1 MSRMESTVIAG
12 LAAALL
18 NTQAPAEAGQAPA
31 FPVVELRQY
40 TLHPGRRDILI
51 ALFDREFVETQEA
64 TGMKVIGQ
72 FRDLDNP
79 DRFVW
84 LRGFR
89 DMELRAAGLAA
100 FYSGPAWQA
109 HREAANATMADSD
122 NVLLLRAPEPAAA
135 FGPQPQRP
143 TSGAGAPPSDGIV
156 VATIYALR
164 GDPAAAAR
172 FFVDAMVPLLD
183 EAGIPVL
190 ALFVTESSPNN
201 FPALPVR
208 ENERVLV
215 WFSRYAG
222 TAEHRR
228 RSDLLTAS
236 PQWAEIAPRLDALIV
251 RPPEVLRLAPT
262 ARSELR

>member
-1 MSRMESTVIAG
+1 MSRMESAALAG

-18 NTQAPAEAGQAPA
+18 GAQAPAEAEPAPA
-31 FPVVELRQY
+31 FSIVELRQY
-40 TLHPGRRDILI
+40 TLRPGQRDILI

-84 LRGFR
+84 LRGFS
-89 DMELRAAGLAA
+89 DMESRAAGLAA

-109 HREAANATMADSD
+109 HREAANATMVDSD

-135 FGPQPQRP
+135 FGPQPERP
-143 TSGAGAPPSDGIV
+143 AAGAGAPAPNRII
-156 VATIYALR
+156 VATIYTLR
-164 GDPAAAAR
+164 GDPAQAAR

-183 EAGIPVL
+183 DAGIPVL
-190 ALFVTESSPNN
+190 AWLVTEPSPNN

-215 WFSRYAG
+215 WFSRFDG
-222 TAEHRR
+222 VAEHRHL
-228 RSDLLTAS
+228 SEVMAAS
-236 PQWAEIAPRLDALIV
+236 PQWAEIAPRLDALLV

-262 ARSELR
+262 ARSEMR